1 MAIYPRTRPITFKA
15 IRPSMGSANL
25 RRHPMKRLFIAAGL
39 LFLSG
44 TPSFAQDMTT
54 LQYMLSNG
62 VVILGS
68 LAGQPIE
75 MRVTYKDDGTSTTM
89 IVGQGGKGAELA
101 GKWRSDG
108 DKICTTNAMN
118 PLEICY
124 VVPPGKK
131 PGDAFKVETPAM
143 GEVTITIN
151 K

>member
-1 MAIYPRTRPITFKA
+1 
-15 IRPSMGSANL
+15 
-25 RRHPMKRLFIAAGL
+25 MKCLFITAGL

-44 TPSFAQDMTT
+44 TPSFAQDLTT
-54 LQYMLSNG
+54 LQYMLSKG
-62 VVILGS
+62 VVIHGDLS
-68 LAGQPIE
+68 GQPIE
-75 MRVTYKDDGTSTTM
+75 MRVTYKDDGTSTTLM
-89 IVGQGGKGAELA
+89 MGQGGKGAELA

-118 PLEICY
+118 PLETCI

-131 PGDAFKVETPAM
+131 PGDAFKVQTPAM